1 MTNTSFSVKY
11 EFHEIFW
18 RETGTQEW
26 GRRKVKRE
34 GGGRKEEMSREVEG
48 KERKQKTEE
57 RVPIVFPLK
66 YSRCD

>member
-11 EFHEIFW
+11 EFHDIFW

-34 GGGRKEEMSREVEG
+34 GGGRKEEMSREVKG
-48 KERKQKTEE
+48 KERRDE
-57 RVPIVFPLK
+57 
-66 YSRCD
+66 

>member
-11 EFHEIFW
+11 EFHEILW
-18 RETGTQEW
+18 RKTGSQEW

-34 GGGRKEEMSREVEG
+34 GGGRKEEMGREGRG
-48 KERKQKTEE
+48 KKRKQKTEE
-57 RVPIVFPLK
+57 REPIVFPLK